1 MAFPNSRRRIA
12 AVALVAVAVA
22 AGYVWHRSTLV
33 APPPTTIVTDRHG
46 TFMAQIGGGP
56 DGYGYWPV
64 EHIPER
70 VEAAILAL
78 EDHRFWEHPGVDPL
92 AVLRA
97 ARANVLLRHRISG
110 ASTIA
115 MQVARMQDPAPRG
128 YIAKAFEAATA
139 LVMTARYGRE
149 AVLKQYL
156 ELVPFGQN
164 SHGIAHAARWYF
176 DKPVEDLSWA
186 EIAVLSAV
194 PQSPAA
200 MNPGT
205 IAGRARAVDRGR
217 KALVRLHEQ
226 GVLDDAAFAQSLIN
240 IDNLAAPARMVRPP
254 DALHAILRIGDLVG
268 KGPPLERVSSTI
280 DLGLQ
285 QHVAKL
291 ARQRLDYL
299 RPLGAEQVSVMVVD
313 RRSMEV
319 LALIGSGRYDAV
331 DAGKIDYSTRQR
343 SPGSTL
349 KPFIFAEALERG
361 DIGPGTILNDNPD
374 NGTGIDDADRR
385 FLGPL
390 LPRQALANSR
400 NVPAALLV
408 RLVGLDRTHWF
419 LGNLGLHHEDHPADR
434 YGLTLSVGGMPT
446 TLDRLVQAYG
456 ALANEGNFVPL
467 RWYREQKEPPGRP
480 VLSVATARLITMFL
494 ADPMARLPSFS
505 RMGATEYPFPTAV
518 KTGTSQGYRDA
529 WVAAYTDRYL
539 VGVWVGRPDG
549 RPMTGISGASSAAVV
564 AHDILIDLHGADAD
578 GLSDTMFRAPAGHEA
593 VPLCATT
600 GRPSDGTCAQ
610 VLTEFMPS
618 GPGAAAPIPIASV
631 PASASTRLRIVSPL
645 NHTTFIRNPEAP
657 VGSTF
662 LPLRLGADSGEGQV
676 VWYVDGQPFQVA
688 AATETVQWPVTPGR
702 HQFEARPPYDPGGS
716 SRVEVTIR

>member
-1 MAFPNSRRRIA
+1 MVLPVRHRPIVA
-12 AVALVAVAVA
+12 ALLLGAVLL
-22 AGYVWHRSTLV
+22 AGYVWHRSTFV
-33 APPPTTIVTDRHG
+33 APSPTAIVTDRHG
-46 TFMAQIGGGP
+46 AFMAQIGGGP

-64 EHIPER
+64 ERVPER

-78 EDHRFWEHPGVDPL
+78 EDHRFWDHPGVDPL

-97 ARANVLLRHRISG
+97 LKSNLRSAHRISG

-115 MQVARMQDPAPRG
+115 MQVARMQDPASRG
-128 YIAKAFEAATA
+128 YVSKAFEAATA

-149 AVLKQYL
+149 AVLRQYL
-156 ELVPFGQN
+156 ALVPFGQN

-200 MNPGT
+200 MNPGSVS
-205 IAGRARAVDRGR
+205 GRARAVDRGR
-217 KALVRLHEQ
+217 KALVRLHDQ
-226 GVLDDAAFAQSLIN
+226 GVLDDAAYAQSLVD
-240 IDNLAAPARMVRPP
+240 IDNLAAPQRMARSP
-254 DALHAILRIGDLVG
+254 DALHAILRIGDLVH
-268 KGPPLERVSSTI
+268 KGPPIERVRSTI

-291 ARQRLDYL
+291 ARQRLDAL

-319 LALIGSGRYDAV
+319 LALIGSGRYDAA
-331 DAGKIDYSTRQR
+331 DAGKIDYSLRQR

-349 KPFIFAEALERG
+349 KPFIFAEALEQG
-361 DIGPGTILNDNPD
+361 DIGPATILNDNPD

-446 TLDRLVQAYG
+446 TLDRLVSAYG
-456 ALANEGNFVPL
+456 ALANEGSFTPL
-467 RWYREQKEPPGRP
+467 RWYREQAEPPARP
-480 VLSVATARLITMFL
+480 VLSATTARLITMFL
-494 ADPMARLPSFS
+494 ADPMARLPSFA

-549 RPMTGISGASSAAVV
+549 RPMTGISGASSAALV
-564 AHDILIDLHGADAD
+564 AHDILLDLHGADAD
-578 GLSDTMFRAPAGHEA
+578 GLNDTMFRPPAGHEP
-593 VPLCATT
+593 VPLCAST

-610 VLTEFMPS
+610 VLTEFMPANRPVES
-618 GPGAAAPIPIASV
+618 AVKPAPPSV
-631 PASASTRLRIVSPL
+631 PARLRIVSPL
-645 NHTTFIRNPEAP
+645 NHSSFIRNPEAP
-657 VGSTF
+657 RGSTF
-662 LPLRLGADSGEGQV
+662 LPLRLSAESGDVQI

-688 AATETVQWPVTPGR
+688 MASETVQWPIQPGR
-702 HQFEARPPYDPGGS
+702 HQFEARPAYDPGGS
-716 SRVEVTIR
+716 SRIEVVIR